1 MIPWKVTRL
10 TVLPGYRL
18 DVEFADGTAGIL
30 DLSGESFDGVF
41 APLAD
46 PAFFSQARIQDGVV
60 IWPNGADIAPDA
72 MYDEILSETASTAGA
87 RRTPP
92 TA

>member
-18 DVEFADGTAGIL
+18 DVTFADGTAGIL
-30 DLSGESFDGVF
+30 DLSGESFEGVF

-46 PAFFSQARIQDGVV
+46 PAFFAQARIQDGVV
-60 IWPNGADIAPDA
+60 VWPNGADMAPDA
-72 MYDEILSETASTAGA
+72 MHDEILSQTASAAGA
-87 RRTPP
+87 GRIPP

>member
-1 MIPWKVTRL
+1 MIPWKVTGL
-10 TVLPGYRL
+10 AVLPGYRL
-18 DVEFADGTAGIL
+18 DVTFADGTAGIV

-46 PAFFSQARIQDGVV
+46 PAFFAQARIQDGVV

-72 MYDEILSETASTAGA
+72 MYDEILSRTASTAGA

-92 TA
+92 TV